1 MKEGFLPKNDYSSIF
16 FTDKAEG
23 MANDIKNKFLNHLEY
38 SLIKDTTTVEHW
50 DVYYAL
56 ALSLRDRLI
65 ERWLRTQ
72 YEYRKQDVK
81 KVYYLSMEFLIG
93 RLLGN
98 SLINLD
104 VYNESYDML
113 KEMGY
118 SLEDI
123 AELEPDMGLGNGGL
137 GRLAACFMDSLA
149 TQAYPSYGYGIRY
162 EFGIFRQEIVKGYQN
177 EVPDHW
183 RKNGCPWEI
192 KRPEI
197 NYRVRFGGKVITEAQ
212 NGSGYIHKWVNTRDV

>member
-1 MKEGFLPKNDYSSIF
+1 MKEGFIPKNDYQSIF
-16 FTDKAEG
+16 FSDKAEEG
-23 MANDIKNKFLNHLEY
+23 ISDIKSLFLSHLEY
-38 SLIKDTTTVEHW
+38 SLIKDTTTVKPW

-104 VYNESYDML
+104 LYNDSYDML
-113 KEMGY
+113 KRWVC
-118 SLEDI
+118 LETCRTG
-123 AELEPDMGLGNGGL
+123 ADMGLAMAF
-137 GRLAACFMDSLA
+137 GRWHGFMIPCIRLSSLRIWIGYDLAFSN
-149 TQAYPSYGYGIRY
+149 TNRRFQ
-162 EFGIFRQEIVKGYQN
+162 
-177 EVPDHW
+177 W
-183 RKNGCPWEI
+183 KN
-192 KRPEI
+192 R
-197 NYRVRFGGKVITEAQ
+197 
-212 NGSGYIHKWVNTRDV
+212 